1 MAFLKKYWLWLLLG
15 AGGLYFFGPALMS
28 KLQGMGGQPPYLPPP
43 PTATPGTPPPS
54 GIGGWLS
61 GGMSSSDAR
70 AVAMEQERT
79 KREALARQQET
90 EIAKAGFGLAGSL
103 ASTIQ
108 GSSETLGGWLS

>member
-28 KLQGMGGQPPYLPPP
+28 KVQGMGGQPPYLPPP

-54 GIGGWLS
+54 PSGVGGWLS

-79 KREALARQQET
+79 KREALARQQGT

-103 ASTIQ
+103 
-108 GSSETLGGWLS
+108 GSSIGGWLS